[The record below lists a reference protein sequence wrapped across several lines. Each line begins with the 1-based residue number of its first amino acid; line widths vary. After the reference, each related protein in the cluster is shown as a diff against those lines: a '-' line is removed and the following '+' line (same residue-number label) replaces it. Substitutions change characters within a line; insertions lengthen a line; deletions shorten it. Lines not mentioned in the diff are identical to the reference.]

1 MNAVYVIFVFVE
13 CGSRFQLHKMSLVP
27 FSAKFLQMKM
37 HPGYWKPKPSL

>member
-27 FSAKFLQMKM
+27 FSANEDASVL
-37 HPGYWKPKPSL
+37 LET